1 MKNLT
6 YLFAVAA
13 IATLYSCGTTDVV
26 LPGICNNEEMHELE
40 REAGTTDTL
49 IFSLCDDVE
58 LSEVRYDL
66 HSAEGHSHN
75 HEGEEGEEEEHILYS
90 GSGWAQL
97 ETRMIEG
104 VNVEDTLI
112 LSYPDSVRGIWDLVV
127 SVVDEAGNTA
137 EDEVILIHIENDIIP
152 LFTLETDVDEVHW
165 HGGDVHTI
173 DGAVMDS
180 DGVSSAELHI
190 IRESDESVVWSYDIM
205 PNGADSTGFSVEITV
220 PSEEGEYHFEMEA
233 ADAAGNSMHT
243 GFHMD
248 VHVD

>member
-1 MKNLT
+1 
-6 YLFAVAA
+6 
-13 IATLYSCGTTDVV
+13 
-26 LPGICNNEEMHELE
+26 
-40 REAGTTDTL
+40 
-49 IFSLCDDVE
+49 
-58 LSEVRYDL
+58 
-66 HSAEGHSHN
+66 
-75 HEGEEGEEEEHILYS
+75 
-90 GSGWAQL
+90 
-97 ETRMIEG
+97 MIEG

-112 LSYPDSVRGIWDLVV
+112 LSYPDSVRGIWDLVI

-137 EDEVILIHIENDIIP
+137 DDELILIHIENDIIP

-173 DGAVMDS
+173 AGAVMDA
-180 DGVSSAELHI
+180 DGVSTAELHI
-190 IRESDESVVWSYDIM
+190 VREADESVVWSYDIE

-233 ADAAGNSMHT
+233 VDAAGSSMHT